1 VTGVGALAAALVAGV
16 VSFLSPCVLPLLPGY
31 VSFLAGTSIS
41 RRGGNGRG
49 ASTVVAAALFV
60 LGFTAVFVALGSTA
74 SLAGSLLAPYRGILG
89 RLGGVLIVVFGVIM
103 LGVVRL
109 PWLYGEARIDPAR
122 ARSLGAWAAPAMGAA
137 FAFGWTP
144 CVGPVLGS
152 ILVLAG
158 SSSGVARGAELLLV
172 YSLGLGIP
180 FLLVAALLD
189 RLGGVL
195 RWLERHA
202 LVVQRVSGA
211 LLIAFGLALAFGVLP
226 VMVGWVGRLIPRLA
240 L

>member
-1 VTGVGALAAALVAGV
+1 
-16 VSFLSPCVLPLLPGY
+16 
-31 VSFLAGTSIS
+31 
-41 RRGGNGRG
+41 
-49 ASTVVAAALFV
+49 
-60 LGFTAVFVALGSTA
+60 
-74 SLAGSLLAPYRGILG
+74 
-89 RLGGVLIVVFGVIM
+89 
-103 LGVVRL
+103 
-109 PWLYGEARIDPAR
+109 
-122 ARSLGAWAAPAMGAA
+122 MGAA